1 MLRRGVA
8 CIYQHSNLVPEMSV
22 LDNIYIGR
30 QPTRRFGL
38 VHHRL
43 LRERAQALLA
53 RHGMNLDLDANVSGL
68 STVHQKD
75 VEILKALAL
84 DARVLLMDE
93 PTGWLSVAEVARLH
107 ATIDGLRSRG
117 VGVVYISH
125 VLDEVF
131 RICDA
136 VTVMR
141 DGRVVADEPVGQL
154 SRARLIELMV
164 GKTLASQVL
173 GEAHGT
179 ARAAPPAEVPR
190 LRCRALSRRGM
201 FHDITFDVRA
211 GEILCLAGL
220 IGSRRTELVQT
231 IFGAARFDAGTILL
245 DGKPIAFRSPRDAIA
260 HGVGFAT
267 EDRHRDGLMLDLSIA
282 ENLAAATLARY
293 RRGFLLAAARMRAAA
308 RRLIATLNVQPS
320 DPAKPVRL
328 LSGGNQQ
335 KILLGKWLALQPR
348 LLILDEPTVG
358 VDVAA
363 KAEIYSLLRA
373 ERDKGVAVLVVSSD
387 LEEVMTIA
395 DRIAI
400 MVAGRLV
407 SVRDARGT
415 RIDDLVHDMS
425 AIAA

>member
-1 MLRRGVA
+1 
-8 CIYQHSNLVPEMSV
+8 
-22 LDNIYIGR
+22 
-30 QPTRRFGL
+30 
-38 VHHRL
+38 
-43 LRERAQALLA
+43 
-53 RHGMNLDLDANVSGL
+53 
-68 STVHQKD
+68 
-75 VEILKALAL
+75 
-84 DARVLLMDE
+84 
-93 PTGWLSVAEVARLH
+93 
-107 ATIDGLRSRG
+107 
-117 VGVVYISH
+117 
-125 VLDEVF
+125 
-131 RICDA
+131 
-136 VTVMR
+136 
-141 DGRVVADEPVGQL
+141 
-154 SRARLIELMV
+154 
-164 GKTLASQVL
+164 
-173 GEAHGT
+173 
-179 ARAAPPAEVPR
+179 
-190 LRCRALSRRGM
+190 M